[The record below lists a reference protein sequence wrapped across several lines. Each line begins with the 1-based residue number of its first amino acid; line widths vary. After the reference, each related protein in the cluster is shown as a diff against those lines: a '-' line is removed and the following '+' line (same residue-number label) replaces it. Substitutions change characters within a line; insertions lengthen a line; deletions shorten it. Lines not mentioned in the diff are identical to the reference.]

1 MNPALLILAILQAAP
16 AVTRAVLD
24 TIELLRSAADDD
36 RDVTT
41 DELLGFV
48 EAARAAGADLRA
60 AVIARLREGGDW
72 HARVEDADQVADAL
86 EAARGRVAGA

>member
-16 AVTRAVLD
+16 AVTRAVID
-24 TIELLRSAADDD
+24 TIELLRDAADDD

-41 DELLGFV
+41 DELIGFV

-60 AVIARLREGGDW
+60 VVVERLRAGGDW
-72 HARVEDADQVADAL
+72 RARVEDADQVADAL